1 MGNDSGQ
8 VIAEKIFGFF
18 ATKMP
23 KLPHSEPLTAELSG
37 AVDSGAHAV
46 DRRIGKTLSAYF
58 LTEQAAF
65 FILITLVKN
74 TAAAIFGRTE
84 DTVTDK
90 KLISSLQGL
99 RAVAFLSVILSHCG
113 APWLGPWA
121 ISVFV
126 ALSGFL
132 MTCNYY
138 DRPRTAPGLRSAIAF
153 SLKKIRK
160 LYPLHLI
167 MMAAALLFVLKGLLA
182 QPSARGV
189 LSCAAQLVV
198 SIFLLQTWIPSS
210 RFWFCL
216 NGVAWYL
223 SVQAFLYAIFPP
235 LLAVLKKADVRR
247 LRCIAAVIFCAQCLA
262 SFVFWKAG
270 LSGKAAF
277 YLTYLCPVFRAGDF
291 TISCCMGCL
300 YHSRKQESGLPGGAF
315 SLLELAA
322 VLLASGCL
330 FIAARQVGVLGAVA
344 FRYNVL
350 FTPSAVLLVWL
361 LAVGKGIISRLLS
374 AKPFLW
380 LAGLSPYGF
389 LIHQVLIRYME
400 WTADKFSFTVHPVV
414 WTLTV
419 YLLTLC
425 LSSFYKALERRV
437 RQRHTQTGA

>member
-1 MGNDSGQ
+1 M
-8 VIAEKIFGFF
+8 
-18 ATKMP
+18 
-23 KLPHSEPLTAELSG
+23 
-37 AVDSGAHAV
+37 
-46 DRRIGKTLSAYF
+46 
-58 LTEQAAF
+58 
-65 FILITLVKN
+65 
-74 TAAAIFGRTE
+74 
-84 DTVTDK
+84 TDK

-99 RAVAFLSVILSHCG
+99 RAVAFLSVVLSHCG

-121 ISVFV
+121 ITVFV

-153 SLKKIRK
+153 SLQKIRK

-167 MMAAALLFVLKGLLA
+167 MMAAALLFVLKWLLA
-182 QPSARGV
+182 QPSACGV

-247 LRCIAAVIFCAQCLA
+247 LRCIAVVIFCVQCLFSLA
-262 SFVFWKAG
+262 VWKAG

-322 VLLASGCL
+322 VLLAGGCL
-330 FIAARQVGVLGAVA
+330 FIAAKQVGGSGRGGLPVQRAVHTLCGAAGLAACRGQGNHFPAA
-344 FRYNVL
+344 FRKAVFVDGRAVPL
-350 FTPSAVLLVWL
+350 RFSDPSGADPVYGVDCGQ
-361 LAVGKGIISRLLS
+361 VQ
-374 AKPFLW
+374 
-380 LAGLSPYGF
+380 PYGTSCG
-389 LIHQVLIRYME
+389 LDPDRISAHALPEQLLQGAGAPG
-400 WTADKFSFTVHPVV
+400 TAAPCKTISKTQGRCTEQCAAALFGSDDLFFTSRPPF
-414 WTLTV
+414 WW
-419 YLLTLC
+419 
-425 LSSFYKALERRV
+425 
-437 RQRHTQTGA
+437 

>member
-1 MGNDSGQ
+1 MTGR
-8 VIAEKIFGFF
+8 
-18 ATKMP
+18 
-23 KLPHSEPLTAELSG
+23 
-37 AVDSGAHAV
+37 AV
-46 DRRIGKTLSAYF
+46 
-58 LTEQAAF
+58 F
-65 FILITLVKN
+65 FILIAHYKN
-74 TAAAIFGRTE
+74 TADALCGRTE
-84 DTVTDK
+84 DTLTDK

-99 RAVAFLSVILSHCG
+99 RAVAFLSVVLSHCG

-121 ISVFV
+121 ITVFV

-138 DRPRTAPGLRSAIAF
+138 DRPRTAPGLRSAMVF
-153 SLKKIRK
+153 SFQKIRK

-189 LSCAAQLVV
+189 LSCAAQLVI

-223 SVQAFLYAIFPP
+223 SVQAFLYAIFPW
-235 LLAVLKKADVRR
+235 LLAVLKKADARR
-247 LRCIAAVIFCAQCLA
+247 LRCIAAAIFCAQCLF
-262 SFVFWKAG
+262 SLVIWKAG
-270 LSGKAAF
+270 LSGNAVF
-277 YLTYLCPVFRAGDF
+277 YLTYLCPLFRAGDF
-291 TISCCMGCL
+291 AISCCMGCL
-300 YHSRKQESGLPGGAF
+300 YRSRKEERTPYGAC

-322 VLLASGCL
+322 VLFSGGCF
-330 FIAARQVGVLGAVA
+330 FIAAGQVGVLGATA

-361 LAVGKGIISRLLS
+361 LAIGKGMISRLLS

-389 LIHQVLIRYME
+389 LIHQVLIRYMDL
-400 WTADKFSFTVHPVV
+400 AANKFGLTVHPVV

-419 YLLTLC
+419 FLLTLC
-425 LSSFYKALERRV
+425 LSSFCRALERRV
-437 RQRHTQTGA
+437 GRRHAKSAAQ

>member
-1 MGNDSGQ
+1 MTG
-8 VIAEKIFGFF
+8 
-18 ATKMP
+18 
-23 KLPHSEPLTAELSG
+23 
-37 AVDSGAHAV
+37 
-46 DRRIGKTLSAYF
+46 
-58 LTEQAAF
+58 
-65 FILITLVKN
+65 
-74 TAAAIFGRTE
+74 
-84 DTVTDK
+84 K

-99 RAVAFLSVILSHCG
+99 RAVAFLSVVLSHCG

-121 ISVFV
+121 ITVFV

-277 YLTYLCPVFRAGDF
+277 YLTYLCPLFRAGDF

-300 YHSRKQESGLPGGAF
+300 YHSRKQERSLPGGAF
-315 SLLELAA
+315 SPLELAA
-322 VLLASGCL
+322 VLLAGGCL
-330 FIAARQVGVLGAVA
+330 FIAAKQVGILGAVA

-361 LAVGKGIISRLLS
+361 LSVGKGVISRLLS
-374 AKPFLW
+374 TKPFLW

-389 LIHQVLIRYME
+389 LIHQVLIRYMQ
-400 WTADKFSFTVHPVV
+400 WTADKLNLTVQPVV

>member
-1 MGNDSGQ
+1 MRFQQFYSRINVIILKIKGFCNFSLLRIYDAQKSHPATQKSG
-8 VIAEKIFGFF
+8 V
-18 ATKMP
+18 
-23 KLPHSEPLTAELSG
+23 
-37 AVDSGAHAV
+37 
-46 DRRIGKTLSAYF
+46 F
-58 LTEQAAF
+58 LTGRAAF
-65 FILITLVKN
+65 FILIAHYKN
-74 TAAAIFGRTE
+74 TADALCGRTE
-84 DTVTDK
+84 DTLTDK

-99 RAVAFLSVILSHCG
+99 RAVAFLSVVLSHCG

-121 ISVFV
+121 ITVFV

-235 LLAVLKKADVRR
+235 LLVVLKKADARR
-247 LRCIAAVIFCAQCLA
+247 LRCIAVVIFCVQCLA
-262 SFVFWKAG
+262 SFVFWKVG

-322 VLLASGCL
+322 VLLAGGCL
-330 FIAARQVGVLGAVA
+330 FIAAKQVGVLGAVA

-400 WTADKFSFTVHPVV
+400 WTADKFSLTVHPVV

-419 YLLTLC
+419 YLLTLY
-425 LSSFYKALERRV
+425 LSSFYKALEHRV
-437 RQRHTQTGA
+437 RQRLAKQ

>member
-1 MGNDSGQ
+1 M
-8 VIAEKIFGFF
+8 
-18 ATKMP
+18 
-23 KLPHSEPLTAELSG
+23 
-37 AVDSGAHAV
+37 
-46 DRRIGKTLSAYF
+46 F
-58 LTEQAAF
+58 LTGRAVF
-65 FILITLVKN
+65 FILIAHYKN
-74 TAAAIFGRTE
+74 TADSLCGRTE
-84 DTVTDK
+84 DTLTDK

-99 RAVAFLSVILSHCG
+99 RAVAFLSVVLSHCG

-121 ISVFV
+121 ITVFV

-300 YHSRKQESGLPGGAF
+300 YHSRKQESGLPDRAVIPPKSSSGWRLPPSKTGSRSPVRA
-315 SLLELAA
+315 SLPVRSAA
-322 VLLASGCL
+322 MPVH
-330 FIAARQVGVLGAVA
+330 
-344 FRYNVL
+344 
-350 FTPSAVLLVWL
+350 
-361 LAVGKGIISRLLS
+361 
-374 AKPFLW
+374 
-380 LAGLSPYGF
+380 LAGRTPAPSGMRCR
-389 LIHQVLIRYME
+389 V
-400 WTADKFSFTVHPVV
+400 AAAA
-414 WTLTV
+414 
-419 YLLTLC
+419 
-425 LSSFYKALERRV
+425 KAP
-437 RQRHTQTGA
+437 RQGRA

>member
-1 MGNDSGQ
+1 M
-8 VIAEKIFGFF
+8 
-18 ATKMP
+18 
-23 KLPHSEPLTAELSG
+23 
-37 AVDSGAHAV
+37 
-46 DRRIGKTLSAYF
+46 
-58 LTEQAAF
+58 
-65 FILITLVKN
+65 
-74 TAAAIFGRTE
+74 
-84 DTVTDK
+84 
-90 KLISSLQGL
+90 
-99 RAVAFLSVILSHCG
+99 
-113 APWLGPWA
+113 
-121 ISVFV
+121 
-126 ALSGFL
+126 
-132 MTCNYY
+132 
-138 DRPRTAPGLRSAIAF
+138 
-153 SLKKIRK
+153 
-160 LYPLHLI
+160 
-167 MMAAALLFVLKGLLA
+167 
-182 QPSARGV
+182 
-189 LSCAAQLVV
+189 V

-247 LRCIAAVIFCAQCLA
+247 LRCIAVVIFCAQCLA

-277 YLTYLCPVFRAGDF
+277 YLTYLCSVFRAGDF

-322 VLLASGCL
+322 VLLAGGCL
-330 FIAARQVGVLGAVA
+330 FIAAKQVGVLGTVD

-400 WTADKFSFTVHPVV
+400 WTADKFSLTVHPVV

-437 RQRHTQTGA
+437 RQRLAKQ